1 MDREA
6 ECLCCRECEGTVAKL
21 DENISILNNE
31 TPFEFITNHRV
42 FQSIFLD
49 PLVLQVALLAYK
61 GMYEN
66 VYDGPTH
73 KKYRHIAYRQYVRW
87 VCGYVGKNIR
97 VVIPSCA
104 VSCIRAH
111 FPPPGDEDNFVF
123 TGFRYA
129 DL

>member
-49 PLVLQVALLAYK
+49 PLVLQVAWLAYK

-66 VYDGPTH
+66 VYDGPTY
-73 KKYRHIAYRQYVRW
+73 KNYRHIAYRQYVIR
-87 VCGYVGKNIR
+87 VSGYVGKNIR

-104 VSCIRAH
+104 VSCIRDH

-123 TGFRYA
+123 TWFRYT

>member
-31 TPFEFITNHRV
+31 IPFDCITNHRG
-42 FQSIFLD
+42 FQSICLG
-49 PLVLQVALLAYK
+49 PWVLQVAWLAYK

-87 VCGYVGKNIR
+87 VCGYVGKNFR

-111 FPPPGDEDNFVF
+111 FPPSGDEDNFVF